1 MQRNY
6 NMTKEENN
14 LFYLCSLIEYIAR
27 TTKNTKKDIV
37 NILGKEELN
46 KIYVLAEAYHAEPIE
61 KISDELIAKYNIK
74 KGNYPNNAF
83 KHNIPSYWDIGKV
96 YQRLIIMNS
105 DGKENYINSL
115 IEVLTSWIIPKIDN
129 YDSSMYYE
137 NPSYIYA
144 CYQESK
150 IL

>member
-1 MQRNY
+1 
-6 NMTKEENN
+6 MTKEENN

-27 TTKNTKKDIV
+27 TTENTKKDIV

-105 DGKENYINSL
+105 DGKDNYINSL

>member
-1 MQRNY
+1 
-6 NMTKEENN
+6 MTKEENN

-144 CYQESK
+144 CNQESK